1 MWSDWQEGPAFHD
14 HNVCASPASE
24 RAAKWAKLK
33 EDRISIGV
41 CANATGT
48 QKLPLPVIGKGR
60 HPKCFHHFK
69 EIAELPVVY
78 THSKKAWMNAVLFE
92 KWFACDFKEAV
103 TKKQMREGRVGKV
116 LDNASSH
123 MPMDQGV
130 IAKAK
135 RLYRRSMAM
144 RYLAFP
150 VDFEQFYKTI
160 NVKEASLMIHAA
172 WEQVTEQNVS
182 RAFRKLLPTISNNI
196 EVHPDEPSEPTQ
208 RAELE
213 SLGDVLRQHE
223 DMIALGNDD
232 LWGCFN
238 DTHVAEAVTDDPE
251 EDGEEDDG
259 GLDDPTGDLV
269 SLVLIRSQVQDK
281 PWAADFEAA
290 ISRVINSSSRSGSA
304 PAARRSL
311 QLL

>member
-1 MWSDWQEGPAFHD
+1 MRP
-14 HNVCASPASE
+14 
-24 RAAKWAKLK
+24 KLFVTDIYQLK
-33 EDRISIGV
+33 
-41 CANATGT
+41 
-48 QKLPLPVIGKGR
+48 GKR
-60 HPKCFHHFK
+60 SFPETVHY

-123 MPMDQGV
+123 MLGALHHQVPATKHHQPMDQGV

-259 GLDDPTGDLV
+259 GLDDPTGDLGN
-269 SLVLIRSQVQDK
+269 VLHSTENRAKIK
-281 PWAADFEAA
+281 P
-290 ISRVINSSSRSGSA
+290 
-304 PAARRSL
+304 
-311 QLL
+311 